1 MLNRRRRYAGAK
13 LVEVL
18 PLLRL
23 LPIAYNHALV
33 DVNSLDKGLQMNET
47 IGQLKI
53 GIGDSAGGVDG

>member
-1 MLNRRRRYAGAK
+1 M
-13 LVEVL
+13 EVL